1 MLSNFRGC
9 LVGLAIGDAL
19 GKDFEGLSFE
29 EIRERYG
36 HIRDMGDGEW
46 TDDTEQALILAES
59 IASTLYFS
67 PDDFANRLKNIGL
80 SRFYGPTSSKAIERL
95 KRGLSWR
102 ESGVF
107 SDTDGSA
114 MRVAPIG
121 LVYHFNYNL
130 IEKYAIISSIVTHKG
145 NAAIAGAVAVA
156 IAVACAVNQDED
168 LLEEVVKRCEKFDVL
183 IAEKIEYAYQIR
195 NESLEKAVKEIGTS
209 IMAFDAVPFAF
220 YCYFSSK
227 TFEEAV
233 VKAVNAGGDTD
244 TIAAIVGAIKGA
256 ENGLDEIPD
265 RFKKIRDY
273 ERILEIADRLYDA
286 YLRIASI
293 S

>member
-36 HIRDMGDGEW
+36 YIRDIGDGEW

-67 PDDFANRLKNIGL
+67 PDDFASRLKNIGL

-130 IEKYAIISSIVTHKG
+130 IEKYAILSSIITHKG
-145 NAAIAGAVAVA
+145 NAAIA
-156 IAVACAVNQDED
+156 
-168 LLEEVVKRCEKFDVL
+168 
-183 IAEKIEYAYQIR
+183 
-195 NESLEKAVKEIGTS
+195 
-209 IMAFDAVPFAF
+209 
-220 YCYFSSK
+220 
-227 TFEEAV
+227 
-233 VKAVNAGGDTD
+233 
-244 TIAAIVGAIKGA
+244 
-256 ENGLDEIPD
+256 
-265 RFKKIRDY
+265 
-273 ERILEIADRLYDA
+273 
-286 YLRIASI
+286 
-293 S
+293 